1 LPTCSVPILKHKR
14 DTASLQPAPIVPSST
29 TIRCDPL
36 ARTVETRQPSIT
48 NTLPYPAD
56 ADDHTTLAERTSR

>member
-1 LPTCSVPILKHKR
+1 LASRSRIRKRSCS
-14 DTASLQPAPIVPSST
+14 T
-29 TIRCDPL
+29 
-36 ARTVETRQPSIT
+36 RTVETRQPSIT